1 MPPEYLD
8 ILMEYLFFVWTIL
21 LIPIAVIIIA
31 MIISLA
37 KRKWK
42 FNKTVI
48 WEGVLLVLIII
59 LGVAYTAPVAIDTS
73 QNSIEVAQ
81 YSYAYY
87 YNQDESNGLFHR
99 SILVETDNGTKVYLN
114 DTKDNFPFEI
124 ENGTII
130 YAKHSKIILEYTGTV
145 INQDHF

>member
-21 LIPIAVIIIA
+21 LIPITVIIIA
-31 MIISLA
+31 LIISLA

-48 WEGVLLVLIII
+48 WEGILLVLIII
-59 LGVAYTAPVAIDTS
+59 LGVAYTAPVAIDAS

>member
-31 MIISLA
+31 LIISLA

-48 WEGVLLVLIII
+48 WEGILLVLIII
-59 LGVAYTAPVAIDTS
+59 IGVAYTAPVAIDAS
-73 QNSIEVAQ
+73 QNSIEIAQ

>member
-48 WEGVLLVLIII
+48 WEGILLVLIII
-59 LGVAYTAPVAIDTS
+59 LGVAYTAPVAIDAS
-73 QNSIEVAQ
+73 QTSIEVAQ

>member
-48 WEGVLLVLIII
+48 WEGILLVLIII
-59 LGVAYTAPVAIDTS
+59 IGVAYTAPVAIDAS

>member
-1 MPPEYLD
+1 MPPKYLD
-8 ILMEYLFFVWTIL
+8 ILTEYLFFVWTIL
-21 LIPIAVIIIA
+21 LIPIAIIIIA

-48 WEGVLLVLIII
+48 WEGILLVLIII
-59 LGVAYTAPVAIDTS
+59 LGVAYTAPVAIDAS